1 MMSYFCTESTWIFKR
16 IPSGS
21 KKKKKC
27 FMCESSASAAK
38 SFSVHS
44 TNWEEGGEIRA
55 AHGSDETYAEW
66 IMYVIV

>member
-1 MMSYFCTESTWIFKR
+1 
-16 IPSGS
+16 
-21 KKKKKC
+21 
-27 FMCESSASAAK
+27 MCESSASVAK